1 MGGAAMYPRNFW
13 YVAATAAEVRRLAIF
28 RRVIL
33 DRPVAFYRKED
44 GKPVALEDRC
54 CHRHMPLS
62 AGRVKGSNVECGYH
76 GFVYDATGACIHI
89 PSQKQVPAEARVT
102 AYPLAERY
110 GYVWI
115 WMGDPALADPKKIVS
130 LPWMEDPAW
139 RFKGEQLH
147 VPGNYVLMVD
157 NLLDL
162 THVQFVH
169 PTTLGSAAVAASR
182 MDTEVDGN
190 VVRTTRWIE
199 NHPAPPFF
207 QKAGGFAPDQNV
219 DRWQIVEY
227 HPPSFVLLD
236 IGAAPSGTG
245 AQQGNRSQGISLRN
259 LNFITPE
266 TGRASHYFWSEGH
279 NFLTDDPSVTELLV
293 HGVHT
298 AFDEDMAVIAAQQT
312 NLEAFAGVPFADFN
326 QDVANLRARR
336 ILEGI
341 IASERDG
348 RAAAE

>member
-1 MGGAAMYPRNFW
+1 MFPRNFW
-13 YVAATAAEVRRLAIF
+13 YVAATAEEVRRLAVF

-33 DRPVAFYRKED
+33 GEPVAFYRKED

-62 AGRVKGSNVECGYH
+62 AGRVKGSNIECGYH
-76 GFVYDATGACIHI
+76 GFVYDPSGACVSI
-89 PSQKQVPAEARVT
+89 PSQKQIPKEARVRS
-102 AYPLAERY
+102 YPVAERY
-110 GYVWI
+110 GWVWI
-115 WMGDPALADPKKIVS
+115 WPGDHALADPARIVS
-130 LPWMEDPAW
+130 LPWMEDPKW

-169 PTTLGSAAVAASR
+169 PTTLGSGAVAASR
-182 MDTEVDGN
+182 MDTEVVGD

-207 QKAGGFAPDQNV
+207 QKAGGFAPDQPC
-219 DRWQIVEY
+219 DRWQIVEF
-227 HPPSFVLLD
+227 HPPSIILLD

-245 AQQGNRSQGISLRN
+245 AQQGDRSKGISLRN
-259 LNFITPE
+259 LNLITPE
-266 TGRASHYFWSEGH
+266 TERSSHYFWSEGH
-279 NFLTDDPSVTELLV
+279 NFMTDDPSVTELLV

-298 AFDEDMAVIAAQQT
+298 AFDEDMTVIKAQQM
-312 NLEAFAGVPFADFN
+312 NLDHYGDTPFVVFY

-336 ILEGI
+336 ILNDI
-341 IASERDG
+341 IANDQKP